1 MHELDPVTGAVVW
14 KVSLVADTLKA
25 EPRCC
30 ADMVRRSG
38 SPIIELLVVF
48 CLVFAAQLVT
58 ALTGLV
64 QTLFVLSPPV
74 TDNPWTVVTSVYA
87 HGSVQHLV
95 SNAVALV
102 LFGWPVARATT
113 RSRFHLFFVLSGALA
128 GVSQIL
134 LRGLLADLP
143 ILGFEGTP
151 GVLGASGAVF
161 ALLGYLL
168 ASNRLSTE
176 LGSFIRVPQW
186 VTLVVFLL
194 VAAGVTLMTAA
205 PGVALI
211 AHFTGLFVGLVA
223 GRLRVLNVSPR
234 TASR

>member
-1 MHELDPVTGAVVW
+1 MA
-14 KVSLVADTLKA
+14 
-25 EPRCC
+25 
-30 ADMVRRSG
+30 RRSG
-38 SPIIELLVVF
+38 SPIIELLVLF
-48 CLVFAAQLVT
+48 LLVFAAQLVT

-64 QTLFVLSPPV
+64 EALFVLSPPV
-74 TDNPWTVVTSVYA
+74 TDNPWTVFTSVYA
-87 HGSVQHLV
+87 HGSIQHLV

-113 RSRFHLFFVLSGALA
+113 RGRFHLFFALSGALA

-143 ILGFEGTP
+143 VLGFEGTP

-176 LGSFIRVPQW
+176 IGSFIRVPQW

-194 VAAGVTLMTAA
+194 VAGGVTLMTAA

-223 GRLRVLNVSPR
+223 GRLRVLNVNPR
-234 TASR
+234 TAAR

>member
-1 MHELDPVTGAVVW
+1 MA
-14 KVSLVADTLKA
+14 
-25 EPRCC
+25 
-30 ADMVRRSG
+30 RRSG

-113 RSRFHLFFVLSGALA
+113 KSRFHLFFVLSGALA

-176 LGSFIRVPQW
+176 LGSFVRVPQW

-234 TASR
+234 TTSR